1 MLIFL
6 NKKKN
11 PSERR
16 KSNVI
21 ENIVFSLTYLSTW
34 ALHRKTQPKKKK
46 KQIIIIIIK
55 QRKKKIE
62 CLHFSLMLLL
72 LLLFFDKNVTF
83 IFTKKVGRLLICH
96 HENLFLLGER
106 KKQLIKIGRAHV

>member
-6 NKKKN
+6 NKKEN

-46 KQIIIIIIK
+46 KANNNNNNK
-55 QRKKKIE
+55 AKKKK
-62 CLHFSLMLLL
+62 
-72 LLLFFDKNVTF
+72 D
-83 IFTKKVGRLLICH
+83 
-96 HENLFLLGER
+96 
-106 KKQLIKIGRAHV
+106 